1 MDEKLYNETS
11 EIMSVSEEELAQVT
25 GGYWTDCHDCPNYQH
40 VRKCTEVKARGECP
54 KGHV

>member
-1 MDEKLYNETS
+1 MDEKLYNETP